1 MAQGPYRYG
10 QQQQPAQPP
19 SVFFDGTRLG
29 LEGSMLST
37 LVVAGLGGLHIGL
50 SAVLGY
56 LIRLE
61 DGLPAEAKQF
71 TFFSFL
77 FISLLAMVALA
88 MVLFFA
94 SAIPTMVYAMS
105 LVAGMLRWVGKR
117 WPKVRLWSTVF
128 GALGGLLVG
137 LALSGLGLLLFN
149 LDMGSGLYARLFS
162 WPEVLSIDGIVLLW
176 LTLYPVTSVVGGAQ
190 IGWRLGKQLDELSLY
205 WFW

>member
-1 MAQGPYRYG
+1 MGPGSYRYG
-10 QQQQPAQPP
+10 QQQQPVQPP
-19 SVFFDGTRLG
+19 NIFFDGTRLG

-50 SAVLGY
+50 SGVLGY
-56 LIRLE
+56 LVRYE
-61 DGLPAEAKQF
+61 DGLPAEAQQF

-88 MVLFFA
+88 MILFFG
-94 SAIPTMVYAMS
+94 SAIPTMGYAMA

-128 GALGGLLVG
+128 GAVAGLLVG
-137 LALSGLGLLLFN
+137 VALSTLGVLLFDLN
-149 LDMGSGLYARLFS
+149 LGPALYARLLS
-162 WPEVLSIDGIVLLW
+162 WPAILTIDGIALLW
-176 LTLYPVTSVVGGAQ
+176 LTFYPALSAIGGAQ
-190 IGWRLGKQLDELSLY
+190 VGWRLGKQLDELSLY

>member
-1 MAQGPYRYG
+1 MGRGPYRYG

-37 LVVAGLGGLHIGL
+37 LIVAGLGGLHIGL
-50 SAVLGY
+50 SSVLGY
-56 LIRLE
+56 LVRYE
-61 DGLPAEAKQF
+61 EGLPAEAKQF

-77 FISLLAMVALA
+77 FISILAIVAMA
-88 MVLFFA
+88 MVLFFG
-94 SAIPTMVYAMS
+94 SAIPTMAYAMA
-105 LVAGMLRWVGKR
+105 LVSGMLRWVGKR

-128 GALGGLLVG
+128 GTVGGLLVG
-137 LALSGLGLLLFN
+137 LALATLGVLLFS
-149 LDMGSGLYARLFS
+149 LELGPALYARLMS
-162 WPEVLSIDGIVLLW
+162 WPAILSIDGIALLW
-176 LTLYPVTSVVGGAQ
+176 LTFYPAISAVGGGQ